1 MHNIF
6 IKSIRK
12 IETPEPLDR
21 IAAGSEYAYGW
32 NNNNLYSW
40 GSGMGYILLNG
51 EEEDQPLPFNVKKK
65 ILNEHRIYDMAPG
78 GLHAMYTSYSPV
90 ESSS

>member
-51 EEEDQPLPFNVKKK
+51 EEED
-65 ILNEHRIYDMAPG
+65 
-78 GLHAMYTSYSPV
+78 
-90 ESSS
+90 